1 MPSLYP
7 LQLQDARTLAARR
20 AGLLLYEPGLGKTA
34 TAIKAAEF
42 ASPTGQ
48 WSVVTKRDAID
59 QWQEELQ
66 LWAPG
71 RQNVVLAHYEA
82 LDRPDVL
89 AAVGRG
95 RVVLFDE
102 SHEARDVNTRTWRQ
116 CYQAAKAPAPG
127 VAFKRTYLLTAT
139 PVFNGVPD
147 LLAQLV
153 LAGIYD
159 VSQYSALLWRY
170 TVPQLG
176 GIHSVLNYQ
185 TAARVPELKAVLDA
199 VAIRRSYADFGLSLP
214 PLIPSKIPVQL
225 DLVGAGADYTR
236 AAADFGAWYR
246 ETRGTQLP
254 PLARFTT
261 LRRLQSM
268 AKAQAVAQRVELERR
283 AGGNVLVFTEF
294 RDTAEALAR
303 QLPGSRLVLGGQSVG
318 GRAQQLAGLGASA
331 GAPAGQAVVATLDT
345 LDSALNL
352 PAVTRVFYVDL
363 PWTPAQLDQTF
374 KRAWRQR
381 QTRPVSVAYF
391 FLPND
396 EAEKHVSSVLLR
408 KTQLLAA
415 LGLEPFGSFRQIGFT

>member
-7 LQLQDARTLAARR
+7 LQLQDARTLASRR

-34 TAIKAAEF
+34 TAIKAAEL
-42 ASPTGQ
+42 ATPTGQ
-48 WSVVTKRDAID
+48 VSIVAPRNALEN
-59 QWQEELQ
+59 WQEELQ

-89 AAVGRG
+89 AAVSRG

-116 CYQAAKAPAPG
+116 CYQAARVPVAG
-127 VAFKRTYLLTAT
+127 VALKRTYCLTAT
-139 PVFNGVPD
+139 PVFNGVTD

-153 LAGIYD
+153 LAGVYD
-159 VSQYSALLWRY
+159 VSQYPALLWRY

-225 DLVGAGADYTR
+225 DLQGAGADYAR

-268 AKAQAVAQRVELERR
+268 AKVQAVVQRVELERR
-283 AGGNVLVFTEF
+283 AGCSVLVFTEF
-294 RDTAEALAR
+294 RDTAEALAGK
-303 QLPGSRLVLGGQSVG
+303 LPGARLVLGGQTMG
-318 GRAQQLAGLGASA
+318 ARAQQLAGLAA
-331 GAPAGQAVVATLDT
+331 GAGAVGQVVVATLDA

-352 PAVTRVFYVDL
+352 QAVTRVFYVDL

-381 QTRPVSVAYF
+381 QARPVSVAYF

-396 EAEKHVSSVLLR
+396 DAEKHVSSVLLR
-408 KTQLLAA
+408 KNQLLAA
-415 LGLEPFGSFRQIGFT
+415 LGLEPLGSFRQIGFT